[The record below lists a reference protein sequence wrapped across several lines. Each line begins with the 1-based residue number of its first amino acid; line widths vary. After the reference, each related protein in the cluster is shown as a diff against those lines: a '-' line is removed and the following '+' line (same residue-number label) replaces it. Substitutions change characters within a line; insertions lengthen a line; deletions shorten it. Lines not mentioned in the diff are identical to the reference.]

1 MENYDNIKKQKLILK
16 HDEGAYLAFIDENQA
31 YHEYNF
37 SKEDVFI
44 DLREIVTSCFE
55 PLDGD
60 EIGPLTCGCG
70 VPGCAGF
77 YHFHSEIIGNEIIW
91 DVNHGDDLFRF
102 DRNQYIE
109 EVKTRL
115 EEIKKLCEKSGRN
128 GIEYFPAGGFY
139 IGLKDIN
146 ELLSNLICRG

>member
-1 MENYDNIKKQKLILK
+1 MENYNEIKKQKLILK
-16 HDEGAYLAFIDENQA
+16 YEDDALLIFIDENQA
-31 YHEYNF
+31 DHDYNF
-37 SKEDVFI
+37 SREDVFI

-70 VPGCAGF
+70 YPGCAGF

-102 DRNQYIE
+102 DRNQYME
-109 EVKTRL
+109 EVKHNL
-115 EEIKKLCEKSGRN
+115 ELLKALCKKTKGLS
-128 GIEYFPAGGFY
+128 YFPGNP
-139 IGLKDIN
+139 ITKKDLE
-146 ELLSNLICRG
+146 ELLSYFAKKN